1 MESKSNEHVKHIEKY
16 LRKIDYIVRKKG
28 REILNDFNLTIPQ
41 FTALQFLTNKGNMTI
56 GELSREMSLAC
67 STITDLVDCME
78 KAGLVVRKRDEN
90 DKRIVRVEVL
100 SNGYDIIEKVM
111 DKRREFLSSKLNTFA
126 LEDKDTLNKVLE
138 ELYFAMKE

>member
-1 MESKSNEHVKHIEKY
+1 M
-16 LRKIDYIVRKKG
+16 
-28 REILNDFNLTIPQ
+28 TIPQ

-56 GELSREMSLAC
+56 GELSQEMSLAC
-67 STITDLVDCME
+67 STITDLVDRME
-78 KAGLVVRKRDEN
+78 KSELVFRKRDEN

-111 DKRREFLSSKLNTFA
+111 DKRREFLSSKLNIFT